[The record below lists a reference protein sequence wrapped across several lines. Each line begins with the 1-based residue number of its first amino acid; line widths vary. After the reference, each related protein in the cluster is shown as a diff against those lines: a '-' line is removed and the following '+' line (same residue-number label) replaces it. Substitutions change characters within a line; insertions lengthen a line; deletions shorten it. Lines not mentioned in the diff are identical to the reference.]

1 MKKTLLAAGAV
12 LALSSSFTV
21 NAAEND
27 KPQYLSDWWH
37 QSVNVVGSYH
47 TRFGPQIRND
57 TYLEYEAFA
66 KKDWFDFYGY
76 ADAPV
81 FFGGNSDAKGIWN
94 HGSPLFM
101 EIEPRFSID
110 KLTNTDLSFGP
121 FKEWY
126 FANNYI
132 YDMGRNKDGRQ
143 STWYMGLGTDI
154 DTGLPM
160 SLSMN
165 VYAKYQ
171 WQNYGAANGTSGTV
185 TVSKLNTLCRLPI
198 CGAVS

>member
-81 FFGGNSDAKGIWN
+81 FFTPFLPHWRRAHAISCCISGGA
-94 HGSPLFM
+94 L
-101 EIEPRFSID
+101 PRS
-110 KLTNTDLSFGP
+110 
-121 FKEWY
+121 
-126 FANNYI
+126 
-132 YDMGRNKDGRQ
+132 GRQ
-143 STWYMGLGTDI
+143 RT
-154 DTGLPM
+154 
-160 SLSMN
+160 
-165 VYAKYQ
+165 
-171 WQNYGAANGTSGTV
+171 
-185 TVSKLNTLCRLPI
+185 
-198 CGAVS
+198 

>member
-81 FFGGNSDAKGIWN
+81 FFGGNSDAKGI
-94 HGSPLFM
+94 L
-101 EIEPRFSID
+101 EPR
-110 KLTNTDLSFGP
+110 LSAVYGNRTTFLH
-121 FKEWY
+121 
-126 FANNYI
+126 
-132 YDMGRNKDGRQ
+132 RQ
-143 STWYMGLGTDI
+143 ADQY
-154 DTGLPM
+154 
-160 SLSMN
+160 
-165 VYAKYQ
+165 
-171 WQNYGAANGTSGTV
+171 
-185 TVSKLNTLCRLPI
+185 
-198 CGAVS
+198 

>member
-1 MKKTLLAAGAV
+1 MALSTTFAAG
-12 LALSSSFTV
+12 
-21 NAAEND
+21 AAEND

-57 TYLEYEAFA
+57 TYGIRSVRQ
-66 KKDWFDFYGY
+66 KDWFDFYGY
-76 ADAPV
+76 IDARYSSAATARQRYLEQR
-81 FFGGNSDAKGIWN
+81 F
-94 HGSPLFM
+94 PLFM

-132 YDMGRNKDGRQ
+132 YDMGRNDSEQ
-143 STWYMGLGTDI
+143 STGMGL
-154 DTGLPM
+154 
-160 SLSMN
+160 
-165 VYAKYQ
+165 V
-171 WQNYGAANGTSGTV
+171 
-185 TVSKLNTLCRLPI
+185 PI
-198 CGAVS
+198 SIPACQ

>member
-1 MKKTLLAAGAV
+1 MIMKKTLLAAGAV

-76 ADAPV
+76 MDAPV
-81 FFGGNSDAKGIWN
+81 FFGGNTDAKGIWN

-110 KLTNTDLSFGP
+110 KLTGTSLAFGP
-121 FKEWY
+121 SK
-126 FANNYI
+126 
-132 YDMGRNKDGRQ
+132 
-143 STWYMGLGTDI
+143 S
-154 DTGLPM
+154 
-160 SLSMN
+160 
-165 VYAKYQ
+165 
-171 WQNYGAANGTSGTV
+171 GTSQTTISTTWAVTSPVVRAPGTWV
-185 TVSKLNTLCRLPI
+185 WVRTSIPVCQ
-198 CGAVS
+198 

>member
-12 LALSSSFTV
+12 VALSTTFAAG
-21 NAAEND
+21 AAEND

-76 ADAPV
+76 IDAPV
-81 FFGGNSDAKGIWN
+81 FFGGNSTAKGIWN
-94 HGSPLFM
+94 KGSPLFM

-110 KLTNTDLSFGP
+110 KLT
-121 FKEWY
+121 
-126 FANNYI
+126 
-132 YDMGRNKDGRQ
+132 
-143 STWYMGLGTDI
+143 
-154 DTGLPM
+154 
-160 SLSMN
+160 
-165 VYAKYQ
+165 
-171 WQNYGAANGTSGTV
+171 
-185 TVSKLNTLCRLPI
+185 
-198 CGAVS
+198 

>member
-66 KKDWFDFYGY
+66 KKT
-76 ADAPV
+76 
-81 FFGGNSDAKGIWN
+81 
-94 HGSPLFM
+94 GSTSM
-101 EIEPRFSID
+101 VMRMRRYSSAV
-110 KLTNTDLSFGP
+110 T
-121 FKEWY
+121 
-126 FANNYI
+126 
-132 YDMGRNKDGRQ
+132 
-143 STWYMGLGTDI
+143 
-154 DTGLPM
+154 PM
-160 SLSMN
+160 QK
-165 VYAKYQ
+165 V
-171 WQNYGAANGTSGTV
+171 SGT
-185 TVSKLNTLCRLPI
+185 TVLRCLWKSNH
-198 CGAVS
+198 VSPSTS

>member
-47 TRFGPQIRND
+47 TRFGPQLRND

-121 FKEWY
+121 FK
-126 FANNYI
+126 
-132 YDMGRNKDGRQ
+132 
-143 STWYMGLGTDI
+143 S
-154 DTGLPM
+154 
-160 SLSMN
+160 
-165 VYAKYQ
+165 
-171 WQNYGAANGTSGTV
+171 GTSRTTTFTTWVVIKMAARAPGTWV
-185 TVSKLNTLCRLPI
+185 WVPTSILVCR
-198 CGAVS
+198 

>member
-1 MKKTLLAAGAV
+1 MIMKKTLLAAGAV

-76 ADAPV
+76 VDLPVTPMRKVSGTMAPRCSWKSNRV
-81 FFGGNSDAKGIWN
+81 
-94 HGSPLFM
+94 
-101 EIEPRFSID
+101 
-110 KLTNTDLSFGP
+110 
-121 FKEWY
+121 
-126 FANNYI
+126 
-132 YDMGRNKDGRQ
+132 
-143 STWYMGLGTDI
+143 
-154 DTGLPM
+154 
-160 SLSMN
+160 SLSTN
-165 VYAKYQ
+165 
-171 WQNYGAANGTSGTV
+171 
-185 TVSKLNTLCRLPI
+185 
-198 CGAVS
+198 

>member
-37 QSVNVVGSYH
+37 QSVNVVASYPH
-47 TRFGPQIRND
+47 STGTQLRND

-66 KKDWFDFYGY
+66 KKAWFDFYGY

-81 FFGGNSDAKGIWN
+81 FFGGNSAANGIWN

-101 EIEPRFSID
+101 AIEPRFSLD
-110 KLTNTDLSFGP
+110 KLTNTALRFGP
-121 FKEWY
+121 FNEWS
-126 FANNYI
+126 FAKQYI
-132 YDMGRNKDGRQ
+132 SDMGR
-143 STWYMGLGTDI
+143 ST
-154 DTGLPM
+154 
-160 SLSMN
+160 
-165 VYAKYQ
+165 
-171 WQNYGAANGTSGTV
+171 AA
-185 TVSKLNTLCRLPI
+185 RERH
-198 CGAVS
+198 

>member
-76 ADAPV
+76 ADARYSSAV
-81 FFGGNSDAKGIWN
+81 
-94 HGSPLFM
+94 
-101 EIEPRFSID
+101 
-110 KLTNTDLSFGP
+110 T
-121 FKEWY
+121 
-126 FANNYI
+126 
-132 YDMGRNKDGRQ
+132 
-143 STWYMGLGTDI
+143 
-154 DTGLPM
+154 PM
-160 SLSMN
+160 QK
-165 VYAKYQ
+165 V
-171 WQNYGAANGTSGTV
+171 SGT
-185 TVSKLNTLCRLPI
+185 TVLRCLWKSNR
-198 CGAVS
+198 VSPSTN